1 MATVQ
6 DRGNL
11 IPSKYQINAPAYQG
25 AGMIIMAEPDKGRI
39 ADVAVIGGGPAGSA
53 AAAMLARQGWRVTL
67 LERERFPRE
76 HVGESLLPA
85 SMPVLEELG
94 AMAAVREAGFLPKYG
109 ATMVWGRDPQPW
121 SWQFRET
128 SPAYP
133 HAFQVWRPDFDQIL
147 LDNARGC
154 GVDVREGCRVSGV
167 VLRPPQDEWG
177 GESLSTVRYVSD
189 VGGRG
194 ELRARLVVDAS
205 GQAALLARQTGA
217 RQWDSF
223 FRNLAVYA
231 YFDRVTPLAP
241 PDENNIFIE
250 AYPHGWFWTI
260 PLHNGWSSVGAVVD
274 NAVGGEGIR
283 RLGAR
288 GFLSAQLAQ
297 APHTASRLRDAGWA
311 AGPRVVRDWSY
322 SATQTAGPGY
332 VISGDSACFVDP
344 LFSSGVHLAL
354 MSGVMAAAYA
364 ATALKAAE
372 SGDHPLA
379 EGAGKVYQEL
389 YYKEYNQ
396 FRELARLFYASNL
409 TADSYFWAARR
420 ITGDDAFSP
429 RHSFIQAVAGQ
440 PPRGY
445 ERVTLER
452 GAAPAGFA
460 ASVRAV
466 EGERADRARRLAALR
481 ADPQRNQLLP
491 AIPRL
496 SNGVQVA
503 RKPVL
508 GPGEFVWGYSL
519 SAVSQPEGAPCSELV
534 AALVSLIDG
543 QTPLSTLVERLSPKL
558 GQSARAQLEQAVTRT
573 VEILYIDGTI
583 ATLGFPGEV

>member
-1 MATVQ
+1 M
-6 DRGNL
+6 
-11 IPSKYQINAPAYQG
+11 
-25 AGMIIMAEPDKGRI
+25 MIMAEPGKGRI
-39 ADVAVIGGGPAGSA
+39 ADAAVIGGGPAGSA

-94 AMAAVREAGFLPKYG
+94 AMPAVRAAGFLPKYG
-109 ATMVWGRDPQPW
+109 ATMVWGRDPEPW

-147 LDNARGC
+147 LDNARRC

-167 VLRPPQDEWG
+167 VLRPAQDEWG
-177 GESLSTVRYVSD
+177 GAPAPDVGDGESLSIVRYVSD

-205 GQAALLARQTGA
+205 GQGALLARQMGA
-217 RQWDSF
+217 RRWDSF

-231 YFDRVTPLAP
+231 YFDRVTPLPP

-250 AYPHGWFWTI
+250 AYPHGWFWAI

-274 NAVGGEGIR
+274 HAVGREGIR

-297 APHTASRLRDAGWA
+297 APHTASRLRPAGWA

-322 SATQTAGPGY
+322 SAAQTAGPGY

-379 EGAGKVYQEL
+379 EGAGEVYQEL
-389 YYKEYNQ
+389 YHKEYNQ

-409 TADSYFWAARR
+409 TADSYFWEARR

-481 ADPQRNQLLP
+481 ADAQRNQLLP
-491 AIPRL
+491 AVPRL

-534 AALVSLIDG
+534 AALVSSMDG
-543 QTPLSTLVERLSPKL
+543 RTPVSTLAERLSPGL
-558 GQSARAQLEQAVTRT
+558 SPPARAQLEQAVTRT